1 MLPQEILAQVRR
13 LEIVTGRRVAESFA
27 GDYLSVFKGRG
38 MEFASVREYT
48 PGDEPRDIDRNVSAR
63 AGKPFVRQYIEEREL
78 TVVIAVDLSGS
89 QEFGT
94 ADRLKRDAAVEVGAG
109 LALAALANN
118 DKIGLALFTEGIEL
132 FLPPRKGRRHAL
144 AAVREI
150 LAYEPKKKG
159 TNIGGSLST
168 LASMLKRRGIL
179 IVVSDFR
186 DKGFERAL
194 KLCAV
199 KHDLIPVLIEDP
211 RESALPDAPAIVEL
225 FDPETGTRAALDLR
239 GGGAALAREEQ
250 ERRAE
255 LARTFRSCGL
265 DAATV
270 STDRPT
276 LDPIVAF
283 FHRRAKARRTR

>member
-63 AGKPFVRQYIEEREL
+63 TGKPFVRQYIEEREL

-89 QEFGT
+89 QQFGT

-109 LALAALANN
+109 LALAALQNN
-118 DKIGLALFTEGIEL
+118 DKIGLALFTEGVER
-132 FLPPRKGRRHAL
+132 FVPARKGRRHAL
-144 AAVREI
+144 AVVREI
-150 LAYEPKKKG
+150 LAYTPKNKG
-159 TNIGGSLST
+159 TSLST
-168 LASMLKRRGIL
+168 ALETLARMLRRRCIL
-179 IVVSDFR
+179 VVISDFR
-186 DKGFERAL
+186 DAGFERAL
-194 KLCAV
+194 KLCAI
-199 KHDLIPVLIEDP
+199 KHDVVPVVVEDP
-211 RESALPDAPAIVEL
+211 RESALPDVPAVVEV
-225 FDPETGTRAALDLR
+225 FDPESSARASLDRR
-239 GGGAALAREEQ
+239 GGAAALAREEQ
-250 ERRAE
+250 TRRAE
-255 LARTFRSCGL
+255 LARTFRACGL

-270 STDRPT
+270 TTDRPT

-283 FHRRAKARRTR
+283 FRRRAKVRRTR